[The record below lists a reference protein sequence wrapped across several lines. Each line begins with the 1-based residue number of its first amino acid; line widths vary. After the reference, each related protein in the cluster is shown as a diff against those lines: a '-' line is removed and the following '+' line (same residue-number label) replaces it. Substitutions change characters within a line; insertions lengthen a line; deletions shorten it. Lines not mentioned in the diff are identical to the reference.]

1 MGVRISDSGS
11 RVGVPYEGFFDAKA
25 ALKHIRRE
33 GLLTA
38 CCHSHVQSSSAGRRS
53 DDGTRPNYG
62 VVRE

>member
-25 ALKHIRRE
+25 ALKQIRRE
-33 GLLTA
+33 GLLSA
-38 CCHSHVQSSSAGRRS
+38 CCHSHVQIAGRRS